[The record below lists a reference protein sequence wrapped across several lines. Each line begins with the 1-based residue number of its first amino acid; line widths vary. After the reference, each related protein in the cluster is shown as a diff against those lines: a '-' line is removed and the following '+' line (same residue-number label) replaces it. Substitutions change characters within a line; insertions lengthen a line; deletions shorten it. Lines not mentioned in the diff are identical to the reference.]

1 MEARHVST
9 LCDARPRDQQRPSTD
24 RRDQL
29 PGAVDAS
36 QEGKHFVV
44 LRENC
49 WALRATGN
57 QYAGIVERICLADRS
72 IDVEHAD
79 TRKIRIDLDR
89 LRIEGDDLG
98 LRTRPL
104 ELVLRQEVFR
114 VLKRIRQQ
122 HADLHDSSL
131 TPARFRVPIPMCRD
145 AARAPPA
152 PTSKP
157 VSVAV
162 VDRGFTPLYLAAVIN
177 PSRSA

>member
-9 LCDARPRDQQRPSTD
+9 LRDPRARDQQRASTD
-24 RRDQL
+24 RSDQL

-44 LRENC
+44 LGENR

-57 QYAGIVERICLADRS
+57 QHPGIVDRIRIANRS
-72 IDVEHAD
+72 IDVEHAYS
-79 TRKIRIDLDR
+79 RKVRIDLDG

-98 LRTRPL
+98 PRTCPL

-122 HADLHDSSL
+122 HTDLHDSSL
-131 TPARFRVPIPMCRD
+131 TPARFRAPIPMCRD

-162 VDRGFTPLYLAAVIN
+162 VDRGLTPLYLAAVIN